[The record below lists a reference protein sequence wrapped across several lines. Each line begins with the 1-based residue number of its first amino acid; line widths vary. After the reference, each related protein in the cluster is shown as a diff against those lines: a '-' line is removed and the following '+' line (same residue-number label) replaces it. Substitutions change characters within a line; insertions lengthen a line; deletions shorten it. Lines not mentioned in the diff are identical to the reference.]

1 MMARSAWA
9 AMAMDVRAIG
19 RTAMIVAACA
29 VCAGHDVAAQAPV
42 KAKLPLVIT
51 SCGQS
56 PDAYT
61 VSMLAKRI
69 KLEHTFDN
77 VLKPDALKPGSTLVV
92 VMGGSAKGLGEA
104 GIDEKGEI
112 ARVAALLAKAKDLKM
127 TVVGA
132 HIGGESRRGPL
143 SDKFIDPVAAR
154 ADYFVVTQ
162 DGNKDGLFSNLSKS
176 RGVPLVVVKQL
187 VDVGKE
193 LKALFPAQ

>member
-1 MMARSAWA
+1 MMLRRTLFQIGVLAIAVTVCV
-9 AMAMDVRAIG
+9 VRG
-19 RTAMIVAACA
+19 GVA
-29 VCAGHDVAAQAPV
+29 VSAQAPV
-42 KAKLPLVIT
+42 KARFPMVIT

-61 VSMLAKRI
+61 VSLLSKRI

-77 VLKPDALKPGSTLVV
+77 VVKPETLKPGSTLVV

-112 ARVAALLAKAKDLKM
+112 ARVAALLTKAKALKI
-127 TVVGA
+127 TIVAA

-143 SDKFIDPVAAR
+143 SDKFIDPVASR
-154 ADYFVVTQ
+154 ADYFVVTE
-162 DGNKDGLFSNLSKS
+162 DGNKDGIFTRLSKS

-193 LKALFPAQ
+193 LRALFPAQ

>member
-1 MMARSAWA
+1 MVLRRTLFQVGVVVVTVCV
-9 AMAMDVRAIG
+9 VRG
-19 RTAMIVAACA
+19 GVA
-29 VCAGHDVAAQAPV
+29 VAEQTPV
-42 KAKLPLVIT
+42 KARLPLVIT

-61 VSMLAKRI
+61 VSLLSKRI

-77 VLKPDALKPGSTLVV
+77 VIKPEALKAGSTLVV

-112 ARVAALLAKAKDLKM
+112 SRVVTLLAKARGLM
-127 TVVGA
+127 VTIVAA
-132 HIGGESRRGPL
+132 HVGGESRRGPL
-143 SDKFIDPVAAR
+143 SDKFIDPVASQ
-154 ADYFVVTQ
+154 ADYFIVTQ
-162 DGNKDGLFSNLSKS
+162 DGNKDGLFTRLSKS

-193 LKALFPAQ
+193 LKALFPAR

>member
-1 MMARSAWA
+1 MNAHRVTQVVATA
-9 AMAMDVRAIG
+9 AMLCLVAGDRAL
-19 RTAMIVAACA
+19 V
-29 VCAGHDVAAQAPV
+29 AQAPI

-56 PDAYT
+56 PDGYT
-61 VSMLAKRI
+61 VSLLSKRT

-77 VLKPDALKPGSTLVV
+77 MIKAEALKPGSTLVV

-112 ARVAALLAKAKDLKM
+112 ARVTAVLAKARELKI
-127 TVVGA
+127 TIVAA
-132 HIGGESRRGPL
+132 HVGGESRRGPL
-143 SDKFIDPVAAR
+143 SDKFIDPVASR
-154 ADYFVVTQ
+154 ADYFIVTQ
-162 DGNKDGLFSNLSKS
+162 DGNKDGVFTRLSKS

>member
-1 MMARSAWA
+1 MRMK
-9 AMAMDVRAIG
+9 VG
-19 RTAMIVAACA
+19 RTARAVAVAAI
-29 VCAGHDVAAQAPV
+29 VCLAGGGRALVAQAPL
-42 KAKLPLVIT
+42 KAQFPLVIT

-61 VSMLAKRI
+61 VSLLSKRI

-77 VLKPDALKPGSTLVV
+77 VVKPEALKPGSTLVV

-112 ARVAALLAKAKDLKM
+112 ARVAALLTKAKDLKIAI
-127 TVVGA
+127 VAA

-143 SDKFIDPVAAR
+143 SDKFIDPVASR

-162 DGNKDGLFSNLSKS
+162 DGNKDGIFTRLSKS